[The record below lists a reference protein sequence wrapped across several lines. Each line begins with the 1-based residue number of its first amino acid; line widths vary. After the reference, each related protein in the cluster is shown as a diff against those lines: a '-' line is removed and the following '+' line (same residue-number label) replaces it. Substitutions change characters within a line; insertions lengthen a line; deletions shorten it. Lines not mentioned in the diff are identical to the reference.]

1 MTLIDGSAYLQISS
15 TTRTAAS
22 IAVALAIPGADMV
35 EKGDPRLN
43 REGNP
48 VRGPRPFYEYAS
60 WSVSVDGDEAA
71 PSARTTT
78 QQITSLRLLLAK
90 FAGKALILSQ
100 LRDTGECQMVLSWWG
115 TSGSSQGGFVLPLD
129 ILTAIVELGCD
140 LYGNVYSYEEE
151 DRAPGHASPTDS
163 QG

>member
-1 MTLIDGSAYLQISS
+1 MIDGSAYLQISS

-22 IAVALAIPGADMV
+22 IAEALGILSAEMV

-60 WSVSVDGDEAA
+60 WSVSVDGDEA
-71 PSARTTT
+71 PSAPDDDTAGF
-78 QQITSLRLLLAK
+78 TSLRILVAQ
-90 FAGKALILSQ
+90 FAGKAPILSQ
-100 LRDTGECQMVLSWWG
+100 LRVTGEYEMVLSWWG

-129 ILTAIVELGCD
+129 LLTAIVELGCD
-140 LYGNVYSYEEE
+140 LYANVYPYEDEE
-151 DRAPGHASPTDS
+151 PAPRHD
-163 QG
+163 

>member
-1 MTLIDGSAYLQISS
+1 M
-15 TTRTAAS
+15 
-22 IAVALAIPGADMV
+22 ALAIPGADMV

-71 PSARTTT
+71 PSAPDDDTAGF
-78 QQITSLRLLLAK
+78 TSLRLLLAK

-140 LYGNVYSYEEE
+140 LDGNVYSYEEE
-151 DRAPGHASPTDS
+151 DRAPGHAARTDS